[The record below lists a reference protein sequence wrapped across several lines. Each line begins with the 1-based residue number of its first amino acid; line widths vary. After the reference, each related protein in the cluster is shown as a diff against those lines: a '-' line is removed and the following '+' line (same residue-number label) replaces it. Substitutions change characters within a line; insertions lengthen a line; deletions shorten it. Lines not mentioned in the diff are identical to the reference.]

1 VSKAKKNNPGK
12 GVMIVLDN
20 LKNHKAEEAVEEAVM
35 ITVLRMRSAGTMI
48 RGYLW
53 WFTLLSAGT
62 CGICELDC
70 PEQAID
76 VEVPLNV
83 KLWFGIYP
91 EVNPTA

>member
-1 VSKAKKNNPGK
+1 MIEVTYGPRIDYSFCDGCGSCYDNCPTDAFGWDDDK
-12 GVMIVLDN
+12 GLPVVVYP
-20 LKNHKAEEAVEEAVM
+20 AECW
-35 ITVLRMRSAGTMI
+35 
-48 RGYLW
+48 Y
-53 WFTLLSAGT
+53 